1 MENWDK
7 EIIELFENMNDEP
20 FHIEKCANYETCDY
34 CNPNVEVE
42 EWFEEEEEVDIVP
55 TKIFDKPKKIN
66 DKVKVERMVRKC
78 MNVLKKKEYELDLTK
93 AHVDRAVKLTK
104 VVDRKWSMSGNRA
117 GANSININLSY
128 WQYRKDW
135 DNKDKQFNKIEYA
148 NYSKDKV
155 IGSRPVKNME
165 EALWISVAHEV
176 AHHVQY
182 AQCPRIKRFRK
193 NYRKPHGD
201 CFKTIYRYLRKD
213 FINPM
218 LDA

>member
-1 MENWDK
+1 MANNFIMSGLLNAKPTLAK
-7 EIIELFENMNDEP
+7 E
-20 FHIEKCANYETCDY
+20 
-34 CNPNVEVE
+34 
-42 EWFEEEEEVDIVP
+42 
-55 TKIFDKPKKIN
+55 KITRN

-93 AHVDRAVKLTK
+93 ADVDRAVRVTRL
-104 VVDRKWSMSGNRA
+104 VDKGWCN
-117 GANSININLSY
+117 GATYGGRNVIQINLSY
-128 WQYRKDW
+128 WQHS
-135 DNKDKQFNKIEYA
+135 DKPHYEREYKA
-148 NYSKDKV
+148 YDSDKV
-155 IGSRPVKNME
+155 IGGRQVRNLE
-165 EALWISVAHEV
+165 ESLWMTVAHEV